1 MGVEEDQISLAG
13 SLGQVVLE
21 SGDNLS
27 LNSSITYL
35 EYLYQ
40 GGDAAKSSKDKKASF
55 QLYLP
60 WRHKNVI
67 NS

>member
-40 GGDAAKSSKDKKASF
+40 GGDAAKSSKDKKHRS
-55 QLYLP
+55 
-60 WRHKNVI
+60 
-67 NS
+67 NSIVPEGIKM

>member
-13 SLGQVVLE
+13 SLGQIVIE

-27 LNSSITYL
+27 LNSSIAYL

-40 GGDAAKSSKDKKASF
+40 GGDAAKPSKDKKHRS
-55 QLYLP
+55 
-60 WRHKNVI
+60 
-67 NS
+67 NSIVPEGIKM